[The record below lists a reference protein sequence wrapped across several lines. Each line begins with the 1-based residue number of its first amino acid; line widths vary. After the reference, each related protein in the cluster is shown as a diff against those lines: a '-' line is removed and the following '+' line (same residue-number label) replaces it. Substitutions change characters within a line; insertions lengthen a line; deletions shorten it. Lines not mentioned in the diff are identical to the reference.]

1 MLISNQMIAMRDG
14 IRLATDIYLPDDMTE
29 DNSWP
34 VVLERTP
41 YDKTAHSRS
50 EINADGTKISREQ
63 MAQAFNKAGF
73 VMVFQ
78 DCRGRYRSEGN
89 FVKYLN
95 EAEDGIDT
103 LNWLAE
109 QSWCNGNIGTMGLSY
124 AAHTQL
130 ALACLNPPQLKTMIL
145 DSGGFANA
153 YQCGIRQG
161 GAFEL
166 KQATWAFKQAKNSPK
181 AKTVPHILAALN
193 DQDIHT
199 WFTKMPWLKGHNPLS
214 SLPEYEAYLLKQW
227 QHGVFDEF
235 WQKIGIYA
243 EGYYDNIPDIPILHM
258 SSWYDAYVS
267 STLQNFSELTQRKTA
282 PQHLIMGPWL
292 HGDRNITHSGEVQF
306 GQSAQFDGNL
316 GLDWLSYRLA
326 WFAKHLQNK
335 NTSCD
340 TPKVS
345 IFVMGGGQGN
355 KTEQNQLNHGGY
367 WCHDTQFPFTNSQ
380 KLTFYCTKEYQLS
393 LQKPSEDDCI
403 FFESDPNHPIPT
415 IGGAITSGKPVY
427 VGGAFDQRERPDFFG
442 TDGSNQPLTARHD
455 IVSFQTPPLTEDLV
469 VAGDIE
475 VHVWLTC
482 DAPDCDITVK
492 LVDVYPACDDYPH
505 GFSMNLTDGIM
516 RARYRH
522 SWSKPTMMTGEKVK
536 LTVKP
541 FATANV
547 FKKGHC
553 IRLDIAGSNFP
564 HFDCNPNSG
573 EPEGQARHKQIAKN
587 TLHLGGEFATKLCL
601 TVSAM
606 LPPQ

>member
-1 MLISNQMIAMRDG
+1 MLIADKMIAMRDG
-14 IRLATDIYLPDDMTE
+14 VRLATDIYLPDDIA
-29 DNSWP
+29 DKALP

-50 EINADGTKISREQ
+50 EIQADGTTISRKQ
-63 MAQAFNKAGF
+63 MADAFNRAGF
-73 VMVFQ
+73 VLVFQ
-78 DCRGRYRSEGN
+78 DCRGRYRSEGE

-103 LNWLAE
+103 LNWLA
-109 QSWCNGNIGTMGLSY
+109 QQPWCNGDIGTMGLSY

-130 ALACLNPPQLKTMIL
+130 ALACLNPPNLKTMIL

-181 AKTVPHILAALN
+181 TKSVPHILTALN
-193 DQDIHT
+193 NEDITT
-199 WFTKMPWLKGHNPLS
+199 WFSKMPWIKGHNPLS
-214 SLPEYEAYLLKQW
+214 CVPEYEDYLFEQW

-243 EGYYDNIPDIPILHM
+243 QGYYDQIPDIPILHM

-267 STLQNFSELTQRKTA
+267 STLQNFSELTRQKTA

-316 GLDWLSYRLA
+316 GASWLDYRLA
-326 WFAKHLQNK
+326 WFAQHLQK
-335 NTSCD
+335 QSPTCPM
-340 TPKVS
+340 PKVS
-345 IFVMGGGQGN
+345 VFVMGGGKGN
-355 KTEQNQLNHGGY
+355 KNEQNQLNHGGY
-367 WCHDTQFPFTNSQ
+367 WQYDSQFPFAGSQ
-380 KLTFYCTKEYQLS
+380 KLTLYCTQNHELS
-393 LQKPSEDDCI
+393 RQKPPKQTDVL
-403 FFESDPNHPIPT
+403 FESDPSRPIPT

-442 TDGSNQPLTARHD
+442 TDGSNQPLSARHD
-455 IVSFQTPPLTEDLV
+455 IVSFQTSPLLHDVV
-469 VAGDIE
+469 VAGDVEIE
-475 VHVWLTC
+475 VWFSS
-482 DAPDCDITVK
+482 DAPDCDITAK
-492 LVDVYPACDDYPH
+492 LIDVYPASDDYPQ
-505 GFSMNLTDGIM
+505 GFAMNLTDGIM
-516 RARYRH
+516 RARYRDD
-522 SWSKPTMMTGEKVK
+522 WSAPTLMNGQKVK
-536 LTVKP
+536 LTIKP

-573 EPEGQARHKQIAKN
+573 EPEGQARHKRIAKN
-587 TLHLGGEFATKLCL
+587 TLHLGGDYATRLCL
-601 TVSAM
+601 TV
-606 LPPQ
+606 LPTA